1 MQQVVSQQTGRR
13 ISGGSLEHACEKIPR
28 SLSRPSV
35 TFSVHFYTA
44 ATTTLFAAEAAWD
57 MLDEQRTVLT
67 RTTNCVH
74 DASSTALS
82 GACRTNDVEEPPK
95 IFCVRRAGKRDL
107 GSPRYRD
114 VCKREMRDLNVDLN
128 K

>member
-13 ISGGSLEHACEKIPR
+13 ISGGSLEHACEKIPAPRRDQVQR
-28 SLSRPSV
+28 S
-35 TFSVHFYTA
+35 HFHTA
-44 ATTTLFAAEAAWD
+44 ATTTLLTSEAAWD